1 MTTLATWDDGGG
13 AGVARSDRGGGVT
26 MLDGAALVIG
36 AAVASTQVRGVFPG
50 RLSGAGWSLVWWT
63 FAGIALSAAG
73 PFVFLARRYW
83 RRPPGYPRTGDFLW
97 TILGL
102 PWVLSAPLRTAQPSQ
117 GAQPDALAALA
128 LTLGIGAASLVALVV
143 IWRTWILAPPV
154 SAAEAEPPHWTDRV
168 GLALASAFPLQWG
181 FGLVVL
187 G

>member
-1 MTTLATWDDGGG
+1 LTTLATWADGVG
-13 AGVARSDRGGGVT
+13 AGVAMPDRSGGVT

-36 AAVASTQVRGVFPG
+36 AAVASTQVRGVFPD
-50 RLSGAGWSLVWWT
+50 RLTGAGWSLVWWT

-83 RRPPGYPRTGDFLW
+83 RRPPGYPQIGDYLW

-102 PWVLSAPLRTAQPSQ
+102 PWVLTAPLRTAMHVT
-117 GAQPDALAALA
+117 GAQPDPFVALA
-128 LTLGIGAASLVALVV
+128 LSLGIGTASLVALVV
-143 IWRTWILAPPV
+143 VWKTWVLAAPA
-154 SAAEAEPPHWTDRV
+154 SAVALEPPAWTDRV
-168 GLALASAFPLQWG
+168 GLTLASSFPLQWG